1 MLGNIQIST
10 EVSVSNVRN
19 PTYENVRTPSNISP
33 FGPNEVR
40 DTILIKSDYNR
51 IQMDRSD
58 MQVLKTQTQVT
69 EIPQETTT
77 TSRIIQSQYVPQ
89 MQQS

>member
-1 MLGNIQIST
+1 M
-10 EVSVSNVRN
+10 SNVRN